1 MRLNTQRIFCRVAR
15 SHPDSALSV
24 PLIAAE
30 DLEDHEVMHSLKGIH
45 FKALSAPGPS
55 GARPE
60 HLRELLACPNKRVS
74 RRLVGSLSN
83 FVDVATRG
91 KLIKEARFILDS
103 RVVYLRKK
111 NSAVPR
117 PIRVG
122 ELWRRVVAKRII
134 HENQTDISK
143 ACESARQFGVGFRG
157 GVDVLVHFRLV
168 LEEVMRSGDID
179 EAFVMIDV
187 DFKNAFPSIE
197 WQAIREAIAE
207 SLPALSSWCCWC
219 HETPSTI

>member
-1 MRLNTQRIFCRVAR
+1 MTTLTSEVATLSVEEETKYAEELLPCS

-30 DLEDHEVMHSLKGIH
+30 DLEEHEVMHSLKGIH

-83 FVDVATRG
+83 FVDAATRG

-111 NSAVPR
+111 
-117 PIRVG
+117 
-122 ELWRRVVAKRII
+122 E
-134 HENQTDISK
+134 
-143 ACESARQFGVGFRG
+143 
-157 GVDVLVHFRLV
+157 
-168 LEEVMRSGDID
+168 
-179 EAFVMIDV
+179 
-187 DFKNAFPSIE
+187 
-197 WQAIREAIAE
+197 
-207 SLPALSSWCCWC
+207 
-219 HETPSTI
+219 